1 MLNNEKKKKSMF
13 FQELLVRLYNSH
25 YLFIWLFHNVF
36 FLQCSY
42 NDRPLIS
49 QAWTCVDDQTVALF
63 QIACKTM
70 SHSAAS
76 FFSSVK
82 MCLMETQVRKSS
94 HVMNGLRRSFLH
106 KDTEYTCIFSSWA
119 AGENRKYN
127 LFGYF
132 FPRRQKQR
140 LIPTA
145 WSSSSPLNCDST
157 SSLPKMRNVQNAT
170 ALIFS
175 QNQRSAMIDW
185 APFSV
190 TSVHYENLLLFHDTV
205 TITRCPGA
213 VKRWLPWAISASSH
227 STFLWITSAVSIVWQ
242 KPGTGRNSLTL
253 CTPAVR

>member
-13 FQELLVRLYNSH
+13 FQELLVRLYDSH

-132 FPRRQKQR
+132 FHEGENRGLFRRRDHHRHLWIVIQPR
-140 LIPTA
+140 P
-145 WSSSSPLNCDST
+145 
-157 SSLPKMRNVQNAT
+157 SLKWGMYKM
-170 ALIFS
+170 
-175 QNQRSAMIDW
+175 
-185 APFSV
+185 
-190 TSVHYENLLLFHDTV
+190 LLLWYFLRTN
-205 TITRCPGA
+205 A
-213 VKRWLPWAISASSH
+213 QRW
-227 STFLWITSAVSIVWQ
+227 
-242 KPGTGRNSLTL
+242 
-253 CTPAVR
+253 